1 MTKKQK
7 RWRNRIIVAL
17 CLFAVIFAFCETA
30 PLEDMCGSKQNAI
43 FVEFALFLIP
53 YLIAGYD
60 VLREAFLGIVHRQ
73 PFDECL
79 LMAIATLGAFGL
91 VAFPEGDPHMAE
103 GAAVMLFY
111 QVGELFQSYAV
122 AKSRKSISDMM
133 DIAPEYANIER
144 AGKLEEV
151 DPSDVCVGSVIVV
164 KPGERIPL
172 DGTVL
177 EGSSELDTSALTG
190 EALPRKAREGEDVIS
205 GCVNLTGVLR
215 IRVTKPYSESTVQR
229 ILELVENASD
239 KKARTESFITR
250 FARIYTPVVTLSALA
265 LAVLPPLLLG
275 DSWAT
280 WVERAL
286 IFLVVSCPCALV
298 ISVPLSFFGGIGAA
312 SRQGILVKG
321 GNYLEALA
329 TVETVVFDKTGTL
342 TTGTFQVTALH
353 PASGVSEEQL
363 LSVAATAEAYSDHPI
378 AQSIRAAY
386 LAHEDAQTSTEVL
399 KADQTET
406 QADMTQAQAQAQ
418 TPAEVTLGGVAQVQ
432 EISGHGVKALIND
445 KVTLAGN
452 DKLMVAENITFTP
465 CAETGSIVYVAQEG
479 IFLGAIVISDA
490 IKPDA
495 ACAIERLHNV
505 HVQKCIMLTG
515 DSTDVAHDIAQR
527 VGLDDVHAQLLPQ
540 DKVHELERILSAQT
554 GTAKVAF
561 VGDGI
566 NDAPVLTR
574 ADVGIA
580 MGALGSDAA
589 IEAADV
595 VLMDDKPSKIS
606 TSILIARKT
615 MRIARQNIV
624 FALGV
629 KLLVLVLATIGFANM
644 WMAVFAD
651 VGVAVLAI
659 LNAMRCLN
667 TKGKHENIAAGQ

>member
-17 CLFAVIFAFCETA
+17 CLFAIIFAFCEIA
-30 PLEDMCGSKQNAI
+30 PLEEMCGSKQNAI
-43 FVEFALFLIP
+43 VLEFALFLIP

-60 VLREAFLGIVHRQ
+60 VLRKAFLGIVNCQ

-91 VAFPEGDPHMAE
+91 VAFPQGDPHMAE
-103 GAAVMLFY
+103 GAAVMQFY

-122 AKSRKSISDMM
+122 TKSRKSISDMM

-144 AGKLEEV
+144 AGVLEEV
-151 DPSDVCVGSVIVV
+151 DPADVCVDEVIVV

-172 DGTVL
+172 DGTVI

-190 EALPRKAREGEDVIS
+190 EALPRKAREGEEVIS
-205 GCVNLTGVLR
+205 GCVNLSGVLR

-250 FARIYTPVVTLSALA
+250 FARVYTPVVTLGALA
-265 LAVLPPLLLG
+265 LALLPPLLLG
-275 DSWAT
+275 ENWAT

-312 SRQGILVKG
+312 SKQGILIKG

-329 TVETVVFDKTGTL
+329 TVGTVVFDKTGTL

-353 PASGVSEEQL
+353 PAGGVSEQQL
-363 LSVAATAEAYSDHPI
+363 LATAAAAEAYSDHPI

-386 LAHEDAQTSTEVL
+386 CACEGACAHEDAN
-399 KADQTET
+399 DQTKHEQSSIE
-406 QADMTQAQAQAQ
+406 QA
-418 TPAEVTLGGVAQVQ
+418 Q
-432 EISGHGVKALIND
+432 EISGHGVKALVGG

-452 DKLMVAENITFTP
+452 DKLMTTENIAFTP
-465 CAETGSIVYVAQEG
+465 CAETGSVVYVAQEG
-479 IFLGAIVISDA
+479 VFLGSIVISDA
-490 IKPDA
+490 VKPDA
-495 ACAIERLHNV
+495 ADAITRLHNV
-505 HVQKCIMLTG
+505 GVQHCIMLTG
-515 DSTDVAHDIAQR
+515 DSIEVAHDIAQR
-527 VGLDDVHAQLLPQ
+527 LDLDSVHAQLLPQ
-540 DKVHELERILSAQT
+540 DKVHELERILSVQT
-554 GTAKVAF
+554 GTSKVAF

-629 KLLVLVLATIGFANM
+629 KLLVLVLAALDFANM

-667 TKGKHENIAAGQ
+667 TKDVQ